1 MEKSTYQAYFLPDKI
16 MVASSRQVASDSLV
30 HLEHAYFTCQ
40 IMDIGYEF
48 SILSFKNAAVKQH
61 ENDNG
66 HTW

>member
-1 MEKSTYQAYFLPDKI
+1 